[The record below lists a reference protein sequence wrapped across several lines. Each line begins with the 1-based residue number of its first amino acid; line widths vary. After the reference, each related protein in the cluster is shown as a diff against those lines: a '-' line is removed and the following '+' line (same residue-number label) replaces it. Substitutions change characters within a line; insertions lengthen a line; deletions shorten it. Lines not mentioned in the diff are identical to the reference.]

1 MVLFKQNTI
10 LLQTVDVIKLIWQ
23 ILVKVLL
30 PFCTEDTIFL
40 HLLFSCTVDWPIWA
54 GQLFA
59 CLFVRPVLLVLLTD
73 QFQPAQLYLSAR
85 RLKCQLTIHR
95 FAGEEG
101 DGGGFSCKIE
111 GPLIFIC
118 CAHPGHK
125 SSLILPEC
133 KKIKGAG
140 TLCCRA
146 KGVFLHPFKSNA
158 TQQQLL

>member
-95 FAGEEG
+95 FAGEER
-101 DGGGFSCKIE
+101 GGGGVSWKK